1 MVFWVRVS
9 SLVVGNCLFTTIVV
23 DYRTVLL
30 MVRSGM
36 YLSKLMSKEPR
47 LTELKSFLSFV
58 KHVCCK
64 IFFDEKYFFIFVKFI
79 EIFSLSLSAE
89 QVPFF
94 RSLFIAK
101 NLYFETKIL
110 KLKHVTNLGV
120 YGPKIVS
127 KIAPK

>member
-1 MVFWVRVS
+1 
-9 SLVVGNCLFTTIVV
+9 
-23 DYRTVLL
+23 